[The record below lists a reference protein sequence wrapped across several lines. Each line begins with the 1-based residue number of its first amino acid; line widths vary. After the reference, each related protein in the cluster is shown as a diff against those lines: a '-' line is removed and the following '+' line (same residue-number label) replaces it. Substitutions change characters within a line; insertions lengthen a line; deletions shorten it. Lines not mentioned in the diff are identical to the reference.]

1 MNYPS
6 DLRYTK
12 SHEWVRLEDGLA
24 VVGITDYAQDALG
37 DVVFV
42 ELPVPGKKYQAG
54 EAVAA
59 VESVKTASD
68 IYAPV
73 AGEVVEV
80 NPALEE
86 APELLNQS
94 PYQDDWILKLR
105 PANPADLEALM
116 DAAAY
121 QAFAQSQ

>member
-1 MNYPS
+1 M
-6 DLRYTK
+6 
-12 SHEWVRLEDGLA
+12 
-24 VVGITDYAQDALG
+24 
-37 DVVFV
+37 
-42 ELPVPGKKYQAG
+42 
-54 EAVAA
+54 AA

-94 PYQDDWILKLR
+94 PYQDGWIFKLR

>member
-1 MNYPS
+1 
-6 DLRYTK
+6 
-12 SHEWVRLEDGLA
+12 

-42 ELPVPGKKYQAG
+42 ELPVPGKKYGAG

-68 IYAPV
+68 IYAPI
-73 AGEVVEV
+73 AGEVVQV
-80 NPALEE
+80 NPGLEE

-94 PYQDDWILKLR
+94 PYAEGWIFKLR
-105 PANPADLEALM
+105 PDNPADLEALM

-121 QAFAQSQ
+121 QAFAESQ